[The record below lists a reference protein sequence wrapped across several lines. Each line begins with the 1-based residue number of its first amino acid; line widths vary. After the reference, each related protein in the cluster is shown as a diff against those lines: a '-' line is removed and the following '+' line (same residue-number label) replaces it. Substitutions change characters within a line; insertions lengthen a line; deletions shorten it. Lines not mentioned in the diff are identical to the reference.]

1 MEIELADHFDRMNM
15 VVEELLKGSTPTQ
28 IATTTGG
35 MYFRAE
41 DKEGL
46 IKIYK
51 QIESMEKRK
60 ITHKVIQ
67 ADPPPT
73 PQAFLN
79 WSFAILLMYLAV
91 ASLIY
96 LPQINE

>member
-1 MEIELADHFDRMNM
+1 
-15 VVEELLKGSTPTQ
+15 
-28 IATTTGG
+28 

-46 IKIYK
+46 IKIYE

-73 PQAFLN
+73 PHAFLN
-79 WSFAILLMYLAV
+79 WSFVILLIYLAV
-91 ASLIY
+91 TYLIY